1 MRMLCKKLLW
11 ALLAMMILLAPAALA
26 EETQLKV
33 ELYGLYATEDGNYQ
47 SVAAS
52 CTFEVYQNDTLLGTV
67 EVTPEGENT
76 ITLPSVAEVRLAPVA
91 GTYPEEL
98 ELNAYGYGLALME
111 GRLNIAPIS
120 VYAKMPEPT
129 AAPTIEPTPV
139 PTAEPTIE
147 PTPVPT
153 AEPTAEPTPVPTAE
167 PTAEPTPVPT
177 VEPTAEPTPVPT
189 EAPTPVPTAE
199 PTAVPTPEPTAT
211 PVPTPVPTAVPVI
224 GTLTLIVEADEGIQ
238 AGCEVMRPDG
248 ANIAKGTLAM
258 GSNAVI
264 SGLHQGEYI
273 ISLNLPENVVM
284 TELNGQ
290 KTAQRGMTQWMAVVN
305 AMQESVYTIKL
316 AKTAS
321 LTVPLEN
328 MVGATVQINGDAESF
343 QLTADTNGVYAKQNV
358 MPDLYE
364 IVVTMPA
371 GRYELDDT
379 EWWLEDNGDG
389 TYTATLYYDV
399 VSGQENVLPV
409 ISRNIIGSVGGQVVN
424 QKGDAMSGVEVV
436 ISRGGEVVAQA
447 ETDKQG
453 QWKLET
459 LIYGDYTA
467 TYTDDKYV
475 IPAASFTVN
484 DTNVNAALSAVAVP
498 PAKITVRA
506 FIDENNNGAWGRGEG
521 YLKGV
526 EVSLVDEN
534 GAVVAT
540 EVTGKDGYAT
550 LAAAEGNYRLRAN
563 APADYGFGK
572 LGGKLD
578 TNESVMEESAS
589 RVQESGVITLT
600 TNAKAEAG
608 IGMMP
613 MAVVR
618 GTIWNDL
625 NADGIWQEDEPGVPG
640 IRMTLEGGK
649 DKTLL
654 EAVTDENGV
663 YEFHQVKKGN
673 FTLGCH
679 VPDEYVFTGKAK
691 GKNDET
697 RISRMTTEKERVGE
711 ISMSLKRG
719 EVYEGYNI
727 GLMDGVIIEGRCFL
741 DNNYNG
747 VYDEGEPPL
756 PGVELRLARQ
766 SNNVM
771 LQHVVSAEDGTYK
784 FVGQRGSTFTIR
796 ANMPKGYVF
805 TVLGE
810 GENANQFAPNGE
822 KNERR
827 LMDITIENGGYKQ
840 VMLGAVSFGSI
851 QGRVYYDKN
860 FSSDWESGEPFGGEM
875 YVALYGADGQKIMT
889 RRADAKGNFSF
900 VDLMPGTYYLGINPA
915 KGYAFT
921 ALGKNNV
928 MITQADGTGMSRPIE
943 LKMGEDFT
951 SAGIGMIVPAVVNG
965 KVFADEND
973 NGLMDA
979 GEKGLKGTIV
989 RLMGENGEANAI
1001 TLGEDA
1007 AFCFNSVLPG
1017 TYYLQ
1022 YELPEHGV
1030 FTAAVEGG
1038 NTITGENGV
1047 GKGAT
1052 FSIHSGYTWDA
1063 SLCGGLLLS
1072 DITGMAYSDSNG
1084 SGNMDAGEYPVAGL
1098 EITLIPTRSDLPTL
1112 TVITGAD
1119 GLFAFHDVRSDDYT
1133 LRVVCPDRYVLS
1145 RLTGVEMPVAIG
1157 KASQEVNFHLQMGT
1171 QWHDQKLGIVIP
1183 GSWTGE
1189 AWLDENWDGVR
1200 GADEAPASGET
1211 VQLRDADTGEVVFS
1225 VLTDDNGVFT
1235 IDGIAPGDYELVYP
1249 LDEGNLALKAACDDF
1264 TDNGDVRTNGRVSI
1278 HENEAKSGTTLCVV
1292 RTTEIG
1298 GMVWLEEYTGLTPV
1312 KGALLHLLDAS
1323 GNAIAEFTTGEDGKY
1338 VFKGLMPADYA
1349 LDVTI
1354 PSGYVLVDASD
1365 TKMAEKGQ
1373 YSFVEEA
1380 DGAFGKSAVIT
1391 LRMAKHRRDMNV
1403 GMVLPGRLGD
1413 KAWLDLNGNGL
1424 QDGEEGGLPGVTIE
1438 VLRGEKVVATAVTDQ
1453 YGYYTIKGLYP
1464 TEYILRV
1471 TWPEGVVPTT
1481 LREDIQQI
1489 SSVLNADG
1497 TTIPV
1502 TVESNK
1508 ANYAADLGFM
1518 LIEES
1523 KLPAG
1528 YGEGETQKWKKK

>member
-11 ALLAMMILLAPAALA
+11 GLLAMMILLAPAALA

-33 ELYGLYATEDGNYQ
+33 ELYGLYAMENGDYQ
-47 SVAAS
+47 SVAMS
-52 CTFEVYQNDTLLGTV
+52 CTFEVYQNDVLVGTV

-76 ITLPSVAEVRLAPVA
+76 ITLPDAAQVRLAPVA

-129 AAPTIEPTPV
+129 AEPTAEPTPV
-139 PTAEPTIE
+139 PTAEPTPVPTVEPTAEPTPVPTAE

-177 VEPTAEPTPVPT
+177 E
-189 EAPTPVPTAE
+189 
-199 PTAVPTPEPTAT
+199 
-211 PVPTPVPTAVPVI
+211 VPVI
-224 GTLTLIVEADEGIQ
+224 GTLALMVEADEGIKV
-238 AGCEVMRPDG
+238 GCEVMQPNG
-248 ANIAKGTLAM
+248 ANVAKGTLAL

-273 ISLNLPENVVM
+273 VTLDLPENVVM

-316 AKTAS
+316 AKTGS

-328 MVGATVQINGDAESF
+328 VGNAAVMVNGDAESF
-343 QLTADTNGVYAKQNV
+343 ELTVDANGVYAKQHV

-364 IVVTMPA
+364 IVVTLPA

-379 EWWLEDNGDG
+379 EWWLDDNGDG
-389 TYTATLYYDV
+389 TYTASLYYDV
-399 VSGQENVLPV
+399 LGAAENVLPA
-409 ISRNIIGSVGGQVVN
+409 ISRNIIGSVSGQVVN

-436 ISRGGEVVAQA
+436 ISRSGEAIAKV

-453 QWKLET
+453 QWKMET
-459 LIYGDYTA
+459 LTYGDYSV

-484 DTNVNAALSAVAVP
+484 DANVNAALSAVAVP

-550 LAAAEGNYRLRAN
+550 LAAAEGNYRLRVN

-572 LGGKLD
+572 IGGKLD
-578 TNESVMEESAS
+578 TTESVMDESAS
-589 RVQESGVITLT
+589 RVQESGYITLT

-613 MAVVR
+613 MAIVR
-618 GTIWNDL
+618 GTVWNDL

-640 IRMTLEGGK
+640 VRMTLEGGK
-649 DKTLL
+649 DKTML
-654 EAVTDENGV
+654 EVVTDENGV

-697 RISRMTTEKERVGE
+697 RISRMTTEKDRVGE
-711 ISMSLKRG
+711 DSLTLDRG
-719 EVYEGYNI
+719 EVHEGHNI

-756 PGVELRLARQ
+756 SGVEMRLARQ

-771 LQHVVSAEDGTYK
+771 LQNVTSAEDGTYK

-805 TVLGE
+805 TVVGE

-822 KNERR
+822 KTERR

-840 VMLGAVSFGSI
+840 IMLGAVSFGSI

-860 FSSDWESGEPFGGEM
+860 FSSDWETGEPLGGEM

-889 RRADAKGNFSF
+889 RRADDKGNFSF
-900 VDLMPGTYYLGINPA
+900 VDLTPGTYYLGINPA

-943 LKMGEDFT
+943 LKMGQRVT
-951 SAGIGMIVPAVVNG
+951 NAGIGMIVPAVVNG
-965 KVFADEND
+965 KVFADDND

-1001 TLGEDA
+1001 TIGDEA

-1022 YELPEHGV
+1022 YELPEHGE
-1030 FTAAVEGG
+1030 FAAAVEGG
-1038 NTITGENGV
+1038 NTIIGEGRV
-1047 GKGAT
+1047 GKGET
-1052 FSIHSGYTWDA
+1052 FSIHSGYTWDVA
-1063 SLCGGLLLS
+1063 LCGGVLLS
-1072 DITGMAYSDSNG
+1072 DMTGMAYADANG
-1084 SGNMDAGEYPVAGL
+1084 SASMDAGEGTVAGM
-1098 EITLIPTRSDLPTL
+1098 EIALIPTRNDLPTL
-1112 TVITGAD
+1112 TVTTGAD
-1119 GLFAFHDVRSDDYT
+1119 GQFAFHDVRPDTYT
-1133 LRVVCPDRYVLS
+1133 LRLVCPDRYVLS
-1145 RLTGVEMPVAIG
+1145 RLNGVEMPVAIG
-1157 KASQEVNFHLQMGT
+1157 KASQEVNFRLEMGT
-1171 QWHDQKLGIVIP
+1171 QWLNQMLGIVIP

-1211 VQLRDADTGEVVFS
+1211 VQLRDAATGETVFS
-1225 VLTDDNGVFT
+1225 VLTDDNGVFN
-1235 IDGIAPGDYELVYP
+1235 IDGIAPGEYELVYP
-1249 LDEGNLALKAACDDF
+1249 LDEGNLALKANCDDF
-1264 TDNGDVRTNGRVSI
+1264 TDNGDVRTNGRVTI
-1278 HENEAKSGTTLCVV
+1278 LTDEHKSGTTLCVV

-1312 KGALLHLLDAS
+1312 KGAKLHLLDAS
-1323 GNAIAEFTTGEDGKY
+1323 GNAIAEFTTGDDGKY
-1338 VFKGLMPADYA
+1338 VFKGLMPAEYA

-1380 DGAFGKSAVIT
+1380 DGSFGKSAVIT
-1391 LRMAKHRRDMNV
+1391 LRMAKHRRDMDV

-1424 QDGEEGGLPGVTIE
+1424 QDGEEGGLPGVTIK
-1438 VLRGEKVVATAVTDQ
+1438 VMRGDKAVASAVTDQ
-1453 YGYYTIKGLYP
+1453 YGFYAITGLYP
-1464 TEYILRV
+1464 TEYTLEV
-1471 TWPEGVVPTT
+1471 TWPEGVVPTI
-1481 LREDIQQI
+1481 LREDIHQI
-1489 SSVLNADG
+1489 SSVLKEDG
-1497 TTIPV
+1497 ITIPV

-1508 ANYAADLGFM
+1508 ANYAADLGFV
-1518 LIEES
+1518 LIEEG

-1528 YGEGETQKWKKK
+1528 YGEGETQKWKKR

>member
-11 ALLAMMILLAPAALA
+11 GLLAMMILLAPAALA

-52 CTFEVYQNDTLLGTV
+52 CTFEVYQNDALVGTV
-67 EVTPEGENT
+67 EVTPEGENI
-76 ITLPSVAEVRLAPVA
+76 ITLPGAAEVRLAPVA
-91 GTYPEEL
+91 GTYPAEL

-120 VYAKMPEPT
+120 VYAKKPEPT
-129 AAPTIEPTPV
+129 AEPTAEPIAEPTPEPTAEPTAEPTEAPTPV
-139 PTAEPTIE
+139 PTPEPTAEPTE
-147 PTPVPT
+147 VPTPVPT
-153 AEPTAEPTPVPTAE
+153 AEPTAEPTPE
-167 PTAEPTPVPT
+167 PTATP
-177 VEPTAEPTPVPT
+177 APTPVPT
-189 EAPTPVPTAE
+189 E
-199 PTAVPTPEPTAT
+199 
-211 PVPTPVPTAVPVI
+211 VPVI
-224 GTLTLIVEADEGIQ
+224 GTLTLSVKADEGIQ
-238 AGCEVMRPDG
+238 VGCEVMKPEG
-248 ANIAKGTLAM
+248 ANVAKGTLAL

-264 SGLHQGEYI
+264 SGLQQGEYI

-290 KTAQRGMTQWMAVVN
+290 KTVQRGMTQWRAVVT
-305 AMQESVYTIKL
+305 AMQESVYTITL
-316 AKTAS
+316 SQTGS
-321 LTVPLEN
+321 LIVPLEHIE
-328 MVGATVQINGDAESF
+328 GATVTVTGDAESF
-343 QLTADTNGVYAKQNV
+343 QMTADENGVYARQNV
-358 MPDLYE
+358 APGLYE

-379 EWWLEDNGDG
+379 EWWLEDNGEG
-389 TYTATLYYDV
+389 SYTATLYYEV
-399 VSGQENVLPV
+399 IGAAENVLPT
-409 ISRNIIGSVGGQVVN
+409 ISRNIIGSASGQVVD
-424 QKGDAMSGVEVV
+424 QKGNAMSSVKVV
-436 ISRGGEVVAQA
+436 ISHDGAAVAEL
-447 ETDKQG
+447 ETDRQG
-453 QWKLET
+453 QWKLENLT
-459 LIYGDYTA
+459 YGEYTA
-467 TYTDDKYV
+467 AYTDDKYV
-475 IPAASFTVN
+475 IPAAGFTV
-484 DTNVNAALSAVAVP
+484 DDANVNAALSAVAVS
-498 PAKITVRA
+498 PAKVTVRA
-506 FIDENNNGAWGRGEG
+506 FIDENNNGVWGRNEG

-534 GAVVAT
+534 GVVAAT
-540 EVTGKDGYAT
+540 GVTGKDGNAT
-550 LAAAEGNYRLRAN
+550 LAAPEGRYRLRATV
-563 APADYGFGK
+563 PADYGFGK
-572 LGGKLD
+572 LGSKID
-578 TNESVMEESAS
+578 FTESFMDESAS
-589 RVQESGVITLT
+589 CTQESGYLNLS
-600 TNAKAEAG
+600 TNARVEAG
-608 IGMMP
+608 IGIMP
-613 MAVVR
+613 MSIVR
-618 GTIWNDL
+618 GTVWNDL

-640 IRMTLEGGK
+640 IKITLQGGK
-649 DKTLL
+649 DKVLL
-654 EAVTDENGV
+654 EAVTDESGV
-663 YEFHQVKKGN
+663 YEFRQVKMGN
-673 FTLGCH
+673 YTLNCH

-691 GKNDET
+691 GENDT
-697 RISRMTTEKERVGE
+697 AKISRMTTEKDRVGE
-711 ISMSLKRG
+711 DSIFLERG
-719 EVYEGYNI
+719 EVYEDHNI
-727 GLMDGVIIEGRCFL
+727 GLMDGVIIEGRCFQ
-741 DNNYNG
+741 DYNYNG
-747 VYDEGEPPL
+747 IYDEGEPAM

-771 LQHVVSAEDGTYK
+771 LQHVVSGEDGTYK

-796 ANMPKGYVF
+796 ANLPKGYVF
-805 TVLGE
+805 TVVGT
-810 GENANQFAPNGE
+810 GENANLFAPNGD
-822 KNERR
+822 KTERR
-827 LMDITIENGGYKQ
+827 LTDITIENGGYKQ

-851 QGRVYYDKN
+851 QGRVYYDEN
-860 FSSDWESGEPFGGEM
+860 FSSDWEKGEALGSDM
-875 YVALYGADGQKIMT
+875 YLALYGADGQKIIT
-889 RRADAKGNFSF
+889 RRADEYGNFSF
-900 VDLMPGTYYLGINPA
+900 TDLTPGTYYLGITPT

-943 LKMGEDFT
+943 LKMGEKLT
-951 SAGIGMIVPAVVNG
+951 NAGIGMIVPAVVNG

-989 RLMGENGEANAI
+989 RLMGENGEAGSI
-1001 TLGEDA
+1001 TVGEEA

-1047 GKGAT
+1047 GKGET
-1052 FSIHSGYTWDA
+1052 FSIHSGYTWDV

-1084 SGNMDAGEYPVAGL
+1084 SGDMDADEYPVAGL
-1098 EITLIPTRSDLPTL
+1098 EIALIPARSDLPTL
-1112 TVITGAD
+1112 TVTTGAD

-1200 GADEAPASGET
+1200 GAEEAPASGET
-1211 VQLRDADTGEVVFS
+1211 LQLRDADTGEVVFS
-1225 VLTDDNGVFT
+1225 VLTDDNGIFT

-1380 DGAFGKSAVIT
+1380 DGSFGKSAVIT
-1391 LRMAKHRRDMNV
+1391 LRMAKHRRDMDV

-1489 SSVLNADG
+1489 SSVLKEDG

-1518 LIEES
+1518 LIEEG

-1528 YGEGETQKWKKK
+1528 YGEGETQKWKK